1 MSTPDPRPRP
11 QYGEYASP
19 DEALAAA
26 RARDPWAPP
35 STPPVTSAPQQPAA
49 ATRAPSRTDRSW
61 TLVLLVLGGFFT
73 AYAILTMT
81 TLDVNFEQFYEV
93 YGIEGSHQVTPVEPI
108 AAGVVIVSHLAL
120 LVGSVILA
128 RRRLQAGRLAFWIPL
143 AAGAI
148 ASVIFFVAFAAI
160 VAADPNIMEYMNSI
174 PALPVPTPTP

>member
-35 STPPVTSAPQQPAA
+35 TTPPVTSTPQRQAA
-49 ATRAPSRTDRSW
+49 TTRAPSRADRSW

-81 TLDVNFEQFYEV
+81 TLSENFEQFYAV
-93 YGIEGSHQVTPVEPI
+93 YGIEGTHQVSPVEPV

-143 AAGAI
+143 VAGAI
-148 ASVIFFVAFAAI
+148 ASVVFFVAFATI

-174 PALPVPTPTP
+174 QTLPTPTPTP